1 MEMTDISAPS
11 DMVKMA
17 TKASA
22 ISRAKPSR
30 GFTLVELLIYIV
42 LLSIVSA
49 GIWQSYSLINQSI
62 NKTRNLAL
70 VNEDLENF
78 NRLISQTASKAQR
91 YSVEG
96 RRDCVSFQTE
106 DINGNPQFINYKI
119 ASGTGDLAKNAKL
132 ADAWM
137 STSDSARCTDD
148 VAGDGNWRKITSNGQ
163 IDVSAPN
170 RALSLDTDT
179 EISRAAFSAL
189 SGASVRSVDFWLKLQ
204 PDVETGTIIGWGNPA
219 ITGGE
224 FVIDLE
230 DGKIRVRSGASKIIS
245 TNKVNNNLWHH
256 VMFSWDGPLLTDG
269 DLFIDGRL
277 DSTASESGNVTVNTA
292 AGRPLFI
299 GGDNNT
305 APDRLDGI
313 VDEIRLWSATTSLG
327 ELYERFD
334 RELEPADEPDLLAYW
349 RFEPD
354 SSQSTYVDKV
364 GSFNLTASDGE
375 FVRPGAPLTLPLFE
389 VAGDGQSAVLKTNFS
404 FVSAEGTT
412 KGAGYAMKQARGTR
426 LNKRVPIVRFAPA
439 GVVAIEDG
447 GETTVAV
454 EVVGDHDQPDIRFE
468 AVFDASISPQY
479 DACNGFTYDANDNP
493 SPCVFDAAN
502 NTINIA
508 AACPVPENATLV
520 NCTIDTNSLI
530 GEQGDRFASI
540 RIKDDLTVGET
551 YRTVPGDKLTLQ
563 IYETCELSGSAGH
576 TAMLLDVGTMRG
588 EDFIN
593 RRSYVTY
600 SWESASAAENVEYIF
615 GTTSSSK
622 DCSGATQDKVK
633 GSPDF
638 GVFTKRKHISP
649 FLFRTT
655 NDNYNFVMGFDKPY
669 VQWGSDTD
677 GWNSCF
683 TSRYQFS
690 TSASDSSEPCSSIG
704 MTEQAMCNAVEDRD
718 SVQVCDSPSNST
730 KYCYV
735 EFKISNM
742 PTNPS
747 NFVKLDES
755 NEYTLP
761 SSLEGMKGTNRWGGG
776 YTDGF
781 VVNLATDNVS
791 QYGTN
796 TGNPLMQVL
805 SRAGMDF
812 WFLQTK
818 PNDADGGKSL
828 KLTTGETD
836 AVRYRMATAR
846 VCS

>member
-1 MEMTDISAPS
+1 MTDISAPS
-11 DMVKMA
+11 DMVKIA

-42 LLSIVSA
+42 LLSIVSG

-70 VNEDLENF
+70 VNEELENF

-91 YSVEG
+91 YSVRG
-96 RRDCVSFQTE
+96 RKDCVSFQTE
-106 DINGNPQFINYKI
+106 DINGNPKYINFKI
-119 ASGTGDLAKNAKL
+119 ASGTGNLANSAKL

-137 STSDSARCTDD
+137 STSGSARCTDD
-148 VAGDGNWRKITSNGQ
+148 VASNSDWKKITSNGQ

-170 RALSLDTDT
+170 RALELDIDT

-189 SGASVRSVDFWLKLQ
+189 SGGSIRTVDFWLKLQ
-204 PDVETGTIIGWGNPA
+204 PDVETGTIIGWGDATN
-219 ITGGE
+219 TGGE

-230 DGKIRVRSGASKIIS
+230 DGKIRVRSGTSKVIS
-245 TNKVNNNLWHH
+245 TNRVNNNLWHH

-277 DSTASESGNVTVNTA
+277 DSTASATGTVTVNTA

-313 VDEIRLWSATTSLG
+313 VDEIRLWSATTSLA

-334 RELEPADEPDLLAYW
+334 RELEPADEPDIVAYW

-354 SSQSTYVDKV
+354 STPSTYIDKV
-364 GSFNLTASDGE
+364 GTFNLTASDGE

-389 VAGDGQSAVLKTNFS
+389 VAGDGQSAILKTNFN
-404 FVSAEGTT
+404 FVSAGGTT
-412 KGAGYAMKQARGTR
+412 RGAGYAMKQARGTR

-447 GETTVAV
+447 GETTVAI

-468 AVFDASISPQY
+468 AVFDASISPQF
-479 DACNGFTYDANDNP
+479 DGCNGFTYDADENP
-493 SPCVFDAAN
+493 SPCLFDTTN

-508 AACPVPENATLV
+508 AACSVPVNATLV
-520 NCTIDTNSLI
+520 NCTIDTNPI
-530 GEQGDRFASI
+530 AGKQGDRFASI
-540 RIKDDLTVGET
+540 RIKSDEATGET
-551 YRTVPGDKLTLQ
+551 YKTVPGDKLTLQ
-563 IYETCELSGSAGH
+563 IYETCELSGSSGH

-615 GTTSSSK
+615 GTTSGSK
-622 DCSGATQDKVK
+622 DCSGSRQDKVR

-638 GVFTKRKHISP
+638 GAFTKRKHISP

-655 NDNYNFVMGFDKPY
+655 DDNYNFVMGFDKPY
-669 VQWGSDTD
+669 GQWGGDPN

-690 TSASDSSEPCSSIG
+690 VSAADSNEPCSSIG
-704 MTEQAMCNAVEDRD
+704 VTEQAMCNAVGDPS
-718 SVQVCDSPSNST
+718 SVQVCNSPSNT
-730 KYCYV
+730 TRYCYA
-735 EFKISNM
+735 EFQISNM
-742 PTNPS
+742 PTNS
-747 NFVKLDES
+747 GNFVKLDES
-755 NEYTLP
+755 NEYSLP
-761 SSLEGMKGTNRWGGG
+761 SSLEGMKGTNRWGNG

-791 QYGTN
+791 QYGTS

-805 SRAGMDF
+805 SRAGVDF

-828 KLTTGETD
+828 KLTTSETD
-836 AVRYRMATAR
+836 AVRYRMATAKI
-846 VCS
+846 CP